1 MTSLQEAE
9 KIMGQNFIGPEQVNV
24 LLQTIGLDKIDV
36 DTCSIIP
43 YEKKLLQE
51 VAKSHIL
58 VYGSSKVTILD
69 LREHFGIEPEKKE
82 PCFYNQDWYLAESF
96 MHDRL
101 EDKWYLIKKDVIEYT
116 RAIQPQDI
124 LSQGIEFPS
133 AVLCT
138 YTFFIYD
145 LVYGEKL
152 WYHDFIWCKD
162 VDHNGD
168 RIYVGKYHD
177 IDEINKNGFS
187 IHRHLSLRNCYAS
200 IETR

>member
-1 MTSLQEAE
+1 
-9 KIMGQNFIGPEQVNV
+9 MGQNFIGPEQVNEF
-24 LLQTIGLDKIDV
+24 LQTIGLDKIDV
-36 DTCSIIP
+36 DTCPIIP
-43 YEKKLLQE
+43 YETELLQK
-51 VAKSHIL
+51 VAKSYIL
-58 VYGSSKVTILD
+58 LRSSKVTIQD
-69 LREHFGIEPEKKE
+69 LRDHFGTDPEKKE
-82 PCFYNQDWYLAESF
+82 PCFYNQDWYLSESF

-101 EDKWYLIKKDVIEYT
+101 EDKWYLIKKDVIDNT
-116 RAIQPQDI
+116 RANQPQDI

-133 AVLCT
+133 AVLCA

-177 IDEINKNGFS
+177 VDGINKNGFS
-187 IHRHLSLRNCYAS
+187 IHRHLALRSCYAS
-200 IETR
+200 IDVI